1 MEIAKSVQSPFL
13 ILKKLLEMI
22 FFLLCPAY
30 HKITGCNCLESSIH
44 NVEKYNSNKYAEDRK
59 YAVTNNSTAKIC
71 IVLYKLKGS
80 RKKDVYDYSKNKI

>member
-44 NVEKYNSNKYAEDRK
+44 NVEKYNSDKYAD
-59 YAVTNNSTAKIC
+59 
-71 IVLYKLKGS
+71 
-80 RKKDVYDYSKNKI
+80 D